1 MSQQTKHTPLDWVLR
16 TSKYEVEIV
25 GDYHSPDSILE
36 TPNTPKN
43 YANAKL
49 ICKAVN
55 NHQRLVDALEATRK
69 LNLHLYEEGTV
80 GNKVYIEIESALK
93 SIR

>member
-1 MSQQTKHTPLDWVLR
+1 MAETKHTPLDWVLR
-16 TSKYEVEIV
+16 TSKSEVEIV

-36 TPNTPKN
+36 LPNTTKN

-55 NHQRLVDALEATRK
+55 NHERLLEVLELACKRIQETYDDSLVDRMR
-69 LNLHLYEEGTV
+69 NLLTE
-80 GNKVYIEIESALK
+80 LK
-93 SIR
+93 